1 MFSCN
6 VYGCATRNKLKAEPQ
21 ALIPPLVA
29 TPPVRKPKVGP
40 TEHGLRIIKVEMGN
54 EKGDGMDGGF
64 FGNKN
69 WGGGRFIFK
78 FCFQYQCCSTGILKT
93 EDDNW
98 EQGEINYFVGY
109 QIKSC
114 ENFPVDSEGTT
125 LSFEPKNIH
134 FLQFFYTYHTKLP
147 HNDSFYVHIY

>member
-1 MFSCN
+1 MILTVLSCN
-6 VYGCATRNKLKAEPQ
+6 VYGCASKKELIPEPQ

-29 TPPVRKPKVGP
+29 TLPVRKTKVGP

-54 EKGDGMDGGF
+54 ETGDGMDGGV

-78 FCFQYQCCSTGILKT
+78 FCFRYQCCETGILKS

-109 QIKSC
+109 QIRAC
-114 ENFPVDSEGTT
+114 ENFPLDCEGTVI
-125 LSFEPKNIH
+125 SEK
-134 FLQFFYTYHTKLP
+134 
-147 HNDSFYVHIY
+147 IYIL